1 MAATNPTIRAV
12 LFDFDGTLVD
22 SFAAIAASTNHVR
35 GRYGLPPLAE
45 AEVRRHVGYGLEH
58 LLQTLVPDAPLD
70 EAVACYRQHHARVL
84 FPLTRLM
91 PGVAETVPE
100 LARRGYRLGIC
111 SNKRR
116 EFTQQLVE
124 ASGLTP
130 YFRCVLGP
138 EDVGHRPKP
147 DPTMLLEGLKRLEVA
162 AAEAVYV
169 GDMTI
174 DVRTARAAGVVVW
187 LVRGGAESSWDAA
200 TPDRVL
206 DHFADLLTALP
217 PVSDPPLLCSVI
229 RDDGA
234 AA

>member
-1 MAATNPTIRAV
+1 MAAANPTIRAV

-58 LLQTLVPDAPLD
+58 LLRTLVPAAPLP
-70 EAVACYRQHHARVL
+70 EAVACYREHHAGVL
-84 FPLTRLM
+84 LAQTRLM
-91 PGVAETVPE
+91 PGVVETVPE
-100 LARRGYRLGIC
+100 LVRRGYRLGIC

-116 EFTQQLVE
+116 EFTQRLVE

-147 DPTMLLEGLKRLEVA
+147 DPAMLLEGLKRLKVA
-162 AAEAVYV
+162 ATEAVYV
-169 GDMTI
+169 GDMSI
-174 DVRTARAAGVVVW
+174 DVRTARAAGVPVW
-187 LVRGGAESSWDAA
+187 LVRGGAEASWDAA
-200 TPDRVL
+200 PPDRIL
-206 DHFADLLTALP
+206 DRFADLLAVLP
-217 PVSDPPLLCSVI
+217 PVPEPLS
-229 RDDGA
+229 
-234 AA
+234 